1 MAEVLSD
8 IVTDLDA
15 SPVVRQNSFNHG
27 GYMRETICVVTPAAD
42 EAATTNLVMCP
53 IPSNARVS
61 GLALRHAEAGTTGQG
76 NVGIMR
82 KLAADGS
89 YTFTGGDADLFAS
102 AYDFD
107 DAGVATN
114 AWVEIPVES
123 GELTHAES
131 VQQLWEALGLS
142 EDPYEDFFIA
152 IDISEIFALGPT
164 SIAMRVRYVV

>member
-15 SPVVRQNSFNHG
+15 DPVVRQNAYNQG
-27 GYMRETICVVTPAAD
+27 GFMRETIAVVVTAAD
-42 EAATTNLVMCP
+42 ESASNNLVMCP

-82 KLAADGS
+82 KLGDGT

-114 AWVEIPVES
+114 AWIEIPVES

-131 VQQLWEALGLS
+131 AQQLWEALALT
-142 EDPYEDFFIA
+142 EDPHEDFFVA
-152 IDISEIFALGPT
+152 IDISEVFSSGPT
-164 SIAMRVRYVV
+164 SIAMRLRFVV

>member
-1 MAEVLSD
+1 MADKYSD
-8 IVTDLDA
+8 IITNRDA
-15 SPVVRQNSFNHG
+15 SPPVRDSSFSVG
-27 GYMRETICVVTPAAD
+27 GYMRETIAIVTPAAD
-42 EAATTNLVMCP
+42 EAITTNFVVAP

-61 GLALRHAEAGTTGQG
+61 GLALRHAEAGTTGQM

-82 KLAADGS
+82 YTDGA

-102 AYDFD
+102 AYDLD

-131 VQQLWEALGLS
+131 AQQLWEALGLS
-142 EDPYEDFFIA
+142 EDPHEDFFLA
-152 IDISEIFALGPT
+152 YDISEIFALGPT
-164 SIAMRVRYVV
+164 SIACRLRYVV

>member
-1 MAEVLSD
+1 MASVLSD

-15 SPVVRQNSFNHG
+15 NPAVRQTSFNQG

-42 EAATTNLVMCP
+42 QSASDDLIMCP

-76 NVGIMR
+76 NVGIAR
-82 KLAADGS
+82 LVDGA

-114 AWVEIPVES
+114 AWIEIPVES
-123 GELTHAES
+123 GELTHVES
-131 VQQLWEALGLS
+131 AQSLWEALGLS
-142 EDPYEDFFIA
+142 EDPVEDFFVA
-152 IDISEIFALGPT
+152 IDISEVFSSGPT
-164 SIAMRVRYVV
+164 SIAMRLRYVV